1 MSVTTTTTTAPS
13 RIVIKP
19 GECAILPSNAIIL
32 STFTFDDAPDVQSD
46 DCPELALDIFSKL
59 EIAQTYCARFADS
72 ERESFFTP
80 NPIRPNYDSV
90 IIQGM
95 RVNGVQ
101 YPFSSAIAPNG
112 LDIMTFYSL
121 SNPLLV
127 WQSVIDSTALKGAI
141 KITKLES
148 APPSSLDNERGY
160 QIRMELKTFPAIQKD
175 FTFYGVGSSIIS
187 QQEGGVKIEFR
198 VLNCDDVA
206 VNQ

>member
-59 EIAQTYCARFADS
+59 EIAQEYCVRMAETSRLS
-72 ERESFFTP
+72 SLSS
-80 NPIRPNYDSV
+80 NYEDV
-90 IIQGM
+90 WIQGI
-95 RVNGVQ
+95 RVNDVE
-101 YPFSSAIAPNG
+101 YPFTVIPNANGINIQLYSTPSSTPANVLIYQKA
-112 LDIMTFYSL
+112 
-121 SNPLLV
+121 
-127 WQSVIDSTALKGAI
+127 IDSTALAGSI
-141 KITKLES
+141 KIIS
-148 APPSSLDNERGY
+148 VNDSPPHPDDDSRGW
-160 QIRMELKTFPAIQKD
+160 QVRIKLKTFPAIQKD
-175 FTFYGVGSSIIS
+175 FTFYGFGGSTIPN
-187 QQEGGVKIEFR
+187 QEGGVKIEFR

>member
-72 ERESFFTP
+72 NRETFFP
-80 NPIRPNYDSV
+80 NPPTPNYDSV
-90 IIQGM
+90 KIQGI
-95 RVNGVQ
+95 RVNDVE
-101 YPFSSAIAPNG
+101 YPFSTVIAPDG
-112 LDIMTFYSL
+112 IDIMTFYSL

-127 WQSVIDSTALKGAI
+127 WQNAIDSTALKGAI
-141 KITKLES
+141 KITKLEPS
-148 APPSSLDNERGY
+148 PPSNFDNERGY

-175 FTFYGVGSSIIS
+175 FTFYGVGSSAIGS
-187 QQEGGVKIEFR
+187 QEGGVKIEFR
-198 VLNCDDVA
+198 VLNCDDIA
-206 VNQ
+206 VN